1 MKTVLKQIFSPRRL
15 IVWLFLII
23 LILTVPE
30 ITRPSLSQTEA
41 VVTML
46 CVDKK
51 DDLIQV
57 ATTVLTPAQ
66 EKTANYEIFSGTG
79 ETIGEAIDNI
89 ALSMGKEMGFA
100 QCEIL
105 GFGDKLC
112 EEGIIPSLDF
122 FIRTKRVGRNAVLL
136 NFTGEAKEFAQAVAD
151 MSMKKA
157 LKLNDVLNYDNR
169 YILIEDSNVDS
180 FYRGYFS
187 DISLGI
193 MPQIKFDVNETDN
206 AIAVQGASNES
217 APLEK
222 NKQKAEKF
230 LINNGTIIVF
240 KNGKKDLTIEP
251 EMVKKI
257 NLFVNSAQEGV
268 VKVENVY
275 DDLYNNASVILN
287 IQKKDTKIK
296 TNFED
301 GKPVYEVKTN
311 LTLLIEEVVSENPD
325 KNFLRRN
332 KDFFTPTLIKTI
344 EEQVL
349 KDMNEAIEF
358 CKENKVDLIDV
369 YRHFNAL
376 KHKEFDVYL
385 KDKKEDYLQDVE
397 YKTSVKIA
405 LSY

>member
-1 MKTVLKQIFSPRRL
+1 MKAVLKQIFSPRRL

-136 NFTGEAKEFAQAVAD
+136 NFTGDAKEFAQAAAD
-151 MSMKKA
+151 MSMKKS

-222 NKQKAEKF
+222 NKQKSEKY

-251 EMVKKI
+251 EIVKKI

-268 VKVENVY
+268 VKVENVH
-275 DDLYNNASVILN
+275 DDLYNDASVILN

-296 TNFED
+296 TNFKD

-325 KNFLRRN
+325 KKFLRRN
-332 KDFFTPTLIKTI
+332 KDFFTPTLIKAV

-349 KDMNEAIEF
+349 NDMNEAIEF
-358 CKENKVDLIDV
+358 CKQNKVDLIDV

-376 KHKEFDVYL
+376 KHEEFNGYL